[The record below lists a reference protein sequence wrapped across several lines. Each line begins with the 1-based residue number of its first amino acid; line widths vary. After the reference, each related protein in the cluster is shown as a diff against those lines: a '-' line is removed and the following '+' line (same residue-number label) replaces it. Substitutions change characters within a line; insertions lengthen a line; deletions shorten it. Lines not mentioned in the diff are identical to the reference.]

1 MSARLFFLTLIATV
15 ALAPAAAAKDAIGWA
30 ADVARARQQASQTN
44 RLVLLHFWAPWCGP
58 CRRLEKT
65 VFVRPSVARTV
76 ESYFVPVK
84 INIDQHPELAKRY
97 GVRQI
102 PYDVI
107 ITPSGQVVGQT
118 ISPASP
124 QGYSSKLVQ
133 IARRAGIQ
141 PPQTLLAG
149 KNRPG
154 VRPQTAGVS
163 AAPGP
168 SVPAASRPMGFPAA
182 GAAGAALPP
191 QRRYAQAAT
200 PGAGNAPAGPSLRA
214 PGSTLPPV
222 AAGRTRLPWPLALDG
237 YCVVTLVEQGRWV
250 AGNPRFGIRHRGQLY
265 LFAGR
270 REKERF
276 WQNPEGYAP
285 VLSGYDVVTYLEQGH
300 LVPGKR
306 RHGVFYQGRI
316 YLFANEQTLRKFE
329 LQPEHYAPE
338 VLRRTAMMDQWSRSQ
353 RR

>member
-1 MSARLFFLTLIATV
+1 MSARFLSLVLLVAV
-15 ALAPAAAAKDAIGWA
+15 AVPQAALAKEAIGWT
-30 ADVARARQQASQTN
+30 ADVARARQLASQTN

-133 IARRAGIQ
+133 IARRAGVQ

-149 KNRPG
+149 SPRPASRQQAPG
-154 VRPQTAGVS
+154 VA

-168 SVPAASRPMGFPAA
+168 SVPAASRPMGFPAG
-182 GAAGAALPP
+182 GAAGAVVPP
-191 QRRYAQAAT
+191 QRRYAQAAV
-200 PGAGNAPAGPSLRA
+200 AGSVAASSGPSLRGPTGTSPA
-214 PGSTLPPV
+214 
-222 AAGRTRLPWPLALDG
+222 AAGRGRLPWPLALDG

-250 AGNPRFGIRHRGQLY
+250 AGNPRFGVRHRGQLY

-270 REKERF
+270 KEKERF

-285 VLSGYDVVTYLEQGH
+285 VLSGYDVVRYLEQGH

-329 LQPEHYAPE
+329 QQPERYAPE
-338 VLRRTAMMDQWSRSQ
+338 VLRRVAMMDQWGRSQ

>member
-1 MSARLFFLTLIATV
+1 
-15 ALAPAAAAKDAIGWA
+15 
-30 ADVARARQQASQTN
+30 
-44 RLVLLHFWAPWCGP
+44 
-58 CRRLEKT
+58 

-133 IARRAGIQ
+133 IARRAGVQ

-149 KNRPG
+149 SPRPATRQRPPG
-154 VRPQTAGVS
+154 VA

-168 SVPAASRPMGFPAA
+168 SVPAASRPMGFPGA
-182 GAAGAALPP
+182 GAAGAVVPP
-191 QRRYAQAAT
+191 QPRYAQAT
-200 PGAGNAPAGPSLRA
+200 VAGTAAASAGPSLRA
-214 PGSTLPPV
+214 PAGTPPT
-222 AAGRTRLPWPLALDG
+222 AAGRSRLPWPL
-237 YCVVTLVEQGRWV
+237 
-250 AGNPRFGIRHRGQLY
+250 
-265 LFAGR
+265 
-270 REKERF
+270 
-276 WQNPEGYAP
+276 AP
-285 VLSGYDVVTYLEQGH
+285 VLSGYDVVSYLEQGH

-329 LQPEHYAPE
+329 LQPERYAPE
-338 VLRRTAMMDQWSRSQ
+338 VLRRVAMMDQWGRSQ
-353 RR
+353 RRCGPVGPLAAAVTGRSPSAPTRTHAT